1 MRLSVA
7 PDTYNK
13 GDQQTVRRE
22 LETADMANYK
32 KGQDLR
38 LQNGERLIL
47 KSPNGTLYY
56 LKVANDGMLSTGA
69 V

>member
-1 MRLSVA
+1 MRLTTA
-7 PDTYNK
+7 PDAYNK
-13 GDQQTVRRE
+13 GDQQSMRRE
-22 LETADMANYK
+22 LETADMANFK
-32 KGQDLR
+32 KGQDVR

-56 LKVANDGMLSTGA
+56 LKVANDGTLSTGT